1 MKILLTIILL
11 INLAYAW
18 EGYSPD
24 KGDSISI
31 ESYDHKGRGEG
42 PVEYYDYSSGEYKS
56 GYLDMYSGGTGTIT
70 DDDTGESFDVE
81 MENN

>member
-42 PVEYYDYSSGEYKS
+42 PVE
-56 GYLDMYSGGTGTIT
+56 
-70 DDDTGESFDVE
+70 
-81 MENN
+81 